1 MGRLLSFVDEIRRF
15 IKEQRRRTQAEAAI
29 GARPLPFGMDD
40 PHLFDELLRV
50 AETLGVA
57 VRVEPF
63 ETPAPAGGGSC
74 VFRGE
79 RLVLIDATAPFQVR
93 IAALARALAELGTE
107 TVFMAP
113 EARKVVE
120 NWAREGDT

>member
-1 MGRLLSFVDEIRRF
+1 M
-15 IKEQRRRTQAEAAI
+15 
-29 GARPLPFGMDD
+29 GARPLPLGMDD
-40 PHLFDELLRV
+40 QHLFDELLRV

-63 ETPAPAGGGSC
+63 ETPATAGGGSC

-79 RLVLIDATAPFQVR
+79 RLVLIDANAPFQAR
-93 IAALARALAELGTE
+93 IASLARALAELGTE

-113 EARKVVE
+113 EAREVVE
-120 NWAREGDT
+120 NWAREGGT